1 MRSLRVQACSK
12 PRPLRRTP
20 VWGGIVAVLAAL
32 VLLPAIG
39 AGLLPG
45 QSQASPQ
52 PAPASPVPE
61 AKNQAS
67 ALTPPASQPGADQAA
82 ADPGQQIAQDA
93 ANLLKMANDLK
104 TEVYKTRKD
113 TLSVAVIRK
122 AGQIEQLAH
131 TLRTK

>member
-1 MRSLRVQACSK
+1 MRSLRVQAYGK
-12 PRPLRRTP
+12 PRPLRRTA
-20 VWGGIVAVLAAL
+20 VWGGVLAVVAAL

-45 QSQASPQ
+45 QAQADPQ
-52 PAPASPVPE
+52 PTARNPMPE
-61 AKNQAS
+61 VKIQTPT
-67 ALTPPASQPGADQAA
+67 LTPPASQPGADQAA
-82 ADPGQQIAQDA
+82 ADPGKQISLDA
-93 ANLLKMANDLK
+93 ANLLKMATELK

-131 TLRTK
+131 TLRSK